1 MTKLDWLKQ
10 ARERREDNPEIE
22 EALVLYE
29 MADTQEKQQELETRI
44 KQLLVLEAEIIAE
57 EPKKKVSEEVL
68 EQKAPEIKE
77 GIEHSEFT
85 LTLKDVEKAKTEKEL
100 SEIVAICVK
109 ELKYMEDTK
118 KVKMTFQERRS
129 RQERVS
135 FINTISNTAKR
146 KIYDNRALEK
156 KKALKDKVPALKI
169 KQLKFI
175 ELYKRGFSI
184 SNMIKL
190 GYVKKNELT
199 RIVEKDNKV
208 FEELGQEFIELYNR
222 WKAKFL

>member
-1 MTKLDWLKQ
+1 MAKLDWLKQ
-10 ARERREDNPEIE
+10 AKERREDNPEIE

-29 MADTQEKQQELETRI
+29 LADTQEKQQELEKRI

-57 EPKKKVSEEVL
+57 EPKKEVSKEVL

-85 LTLKDVEKAKTEKEL
+85 LTLKDVEKANTEKEL

-109 ELKYMEDTK
+109 ELKYMEDIK
-118 KVKMTFQERRS
+118 KVKMTFQERKS